1 MMEPTLEQLAA
12 DYDGRLKVGKIN
24 VDQNPRMAAQY
35 KIQGAPTFIVFA
47 SGEVKARRTG
57 AQSERQLENL
67 LEEAGV
73 FDSKSEV
80 TEKQDEEEIRKR
92 LQALGYVE

>member
-1 MMEPTLEQLAA
+1 
-12 DYDGRLKVGKIN
+12 
-24 VDQNPRMAAQY
+24 
-35 KIQGAPTFIVFA
+35 
-47 SGEVKARRTG
+47 
-57 AQSERQLENL
+57 LENL

-80 TEKQDEEEIRKR
+80 TEEQDEEQDEEEIRKR

>member
-1 MMEPTLEQLAA
+1 M
-12 DYDGRLKVGKIN
+12 GKLN
-24 VDQNPRMAAQY
+24 VMAAQH

-47 SGEVKARRTG
+47 SGEVRGRRTG

-80 TEKQDEEEIRKR
+80 TEEQDEEQDEEEIRKR